1 MKNVQ
6 FVEEKYTC
14 KFIVADKTFV
24 EEVKRLLHLFTR
36 MIGKESHN
44 LCFKKKKQFKPK
56 ERACTENA
64 NGGIPYFKIK
74 HLGKCLLGV
83 RHPCTCKAL

>member
-44 LCFKKKKQFKPK
+44 LCFKKKKTVQAKR
-56 ERACTENA
+56 ESL
-64 NGGIPYFKIK
+64 
-74 HLGKCLLGV
+74 H
-83 RHPCTCKAL
+83 